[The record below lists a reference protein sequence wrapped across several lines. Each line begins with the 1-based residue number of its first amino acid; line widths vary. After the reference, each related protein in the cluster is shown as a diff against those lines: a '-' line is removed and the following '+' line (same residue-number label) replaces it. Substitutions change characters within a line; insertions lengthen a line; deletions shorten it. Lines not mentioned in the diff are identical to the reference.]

1 MKKTI
6 ITAIF
11 AVITASISFGQS
23 LVSNQAP
30 PAQISN
36 TSAQVSC
43 DLYGAAGTR
52 YKIVVIK
59 KTSGGN
65 FLPDDSLFVNGL
77 GFANP
82 RNIAFTLDSLVAN
95 TTYFYEFRLYK
106 AYGDSSL
113 ISTTVDGYYFTTTPT
128 PQSGVI
134 TSVVVQPIVNGLK
147 LIVTGNTNGSI
158 SNLIGYANQVSY
170 TGTGW
175 QYQSELDTLPGLFTT
190 FTDTLIITGLSVVQH
205 KIQIRLIP
213 NNGMPVVV
221 SVLYYG
227 TPLIGTKPTVY
238 TPTINVGIDTVQIIS
253 RVTKGNAGDD
263 SVFVRIYDSTGTNVL
278 YALTKQAVNTNILN
292 YFRKSGLSENTAY
305 VAEIVGV
312 NSAGRDSLRVAFRTL
327 VKPKL
332 AGPTLTLS
340 QSITATCG
348 KLSFS
353 QMTVSP
359 VSGDTCSIL
368 LLAST
373 DGNFYDT
380 VVVYSQSG
388 ISIVKGLLNVEVTGL
403 RAGTHYYFKIIG
415 LSKDRVMSTSNVV
428 DVWTLSGDKPNAIF
442 SVDNATSTTPKL
454 HIVGSGNCDYTLV
467 FYSVVNISNGDTV
480 FSGMFAND
488 GGSIDRTLT
497 MPNFPNGTY
506 RAIVFAWNSYDYSD
520 GMAIEFQRGIATGIV
535 EHLKKN
541 PDAFIQVYV
550 VSGIILWQG
559 KYSEF
564 QQLKSESKNKVI
576 IIYSPE
582 TGESMKMIW

>member
-6 ITAIF
+6 ITFVF
-11 AVITASISFGQS
+11 ALVAFYCNAQSII
-23 LVSNQAP
+23 SNQAP

-43 DLYGAAGTR
+43 DLYGAVGVR
-52 YKIVVIK
+52 YKIVVVK

-65 FLPDDSLFVNGL
+65 FLSDDSVFIDGL

-82 RNIAFTLDSLVAN
+82 RNIAFTLDSLTAN
-95 TTYFYEFRLYK
+95 TTYFYEFKLYK
-106 AYGDSSL
+106 AYSDSAL
-113 ISTTVDGYYFTTTPT
+113 ISTTVGGYSFTTTPT
-128 PQSGVI
+128 PQSGII
-134 TSVVVQPIVNGLK
+134 TSVVVQPIVNGLR
-147 LIVTGNTNGSI
+147 LIVTGNTNGSV

-175 QYQSELDTLPGLFTT
+175 QYQSELDTLSGMFTT
-190 FTDTLIITGLSVVQH
+190 FIDTLTITGLSIVQH

-227 TPLIGTKPTVY
+227 TPLVGTKPIVSN
-238 TPTINVGIDTVQIIS
+238 PTINIGIDTVQIIS

-263 SVFVRIYDSTGTNVL
+263 YVFVRVYDSTGTNVL
-278 YALTKQAVNTNILN
+278 FTLAKQAVNTNTLN
-292 YFRKSGLSENTAY
+292 YFRESELFENTAY
-305 VAEIVGV
+305 VAEIVGI
-312 NSAGRDSLRVAFRTL
+312 NSAGRDSLRVSFRTL
-327 VKPKL
+327 AKPKL
-332 AGPTLTLS
+332 AGPILTLS
-340 QSITATCG
+340 PSITATCG

-359 VSGDTCSIL
+359 VSGDTCSIY

-380 VVVYSQSG
+380 VIVYNQSG
-388 ISIVKGLLNVEVTGL
+388 IRAYRNITNTDVFGL
-403 RAGTHYYFKIIG
+403 RAGIHYYFKLVG
-415 LSKDRVMSTSNVV
+415 FSKDRVPSSSNIVEA
-428 DVWTLSGDKPNAIF
+428 WTLSGDKPNAIF
-442 SVDNATSTTPKL
+442 SVNNPTSTTPSL

-480 FSGMFAND
+480 FSGMFPND
-488 GGSIDRTLT
+488 GGSINRTII

-506 RAIVFAWNSYDYSD
+506 RAMVFAWNSYDYSD
-520 GMAIEFQRGIATGIV
+520 GMTIEFQRGTATGIV
-535 EHLKKN
+535 DHLKKN
-541 PDAFIQVYV
+541 PDASIQVFT
-550 VSGIILWQG
+550 VSGIMLWQG

-564 QQLKSESKNKVI
+564 QQLSSESKNQVI

-582 TGESMKMIW
+582 TGESIKKIW